1 MAILFTM
8 WHDMATLRRC
18 NFFPETR
25 SYLNRKSNIA
35 VDPDSNTMT
44 SMDRHQKTSRIA
56 SSCQH
61 STTAGRYRQL
71 RTVLYGVT
79 ALLALGL
86 TPVAAQQPV
95 PVTADS
101 NTASSDAVARTG
113 PVLLDWIPAISIQS
127 SEIDL
132 LLDEQNQSGNFAAGM
147 LPAAGL
153 NKGGAS
159 RLMSSSQLVLRLL
172 PEPGNIDR
180 IGNGGSIGNRASY
193 SWSLLGNSTDQPA
206 GLRMRSSR
214 PDSFTGLGG
223 SLLGSAV
230 QMPQAE
236 SFTPQLNLGWQLGL
250 QGDAA
255 NAAGTPYALGANPRR
270 NTATGSTTLAS
281 IQCAESVLTSSS
293 YSASGCRFTQINQQ
307 QMLVGLDWQPLPG
320 LSTSAGIFESSQ
332 TALPGWQQYSIGA
345 GNLAAASFGN
355 ASMGDLLAGASQQIR
370 GMQLGMQLELLS
382 GNNNIDISAGWSRIT
397 DFELDAPFLDAA
409 VGSNAMLNQGSMLQ
423 TLGLTNL
430 SAVNAFNR
438 GGRFVSNETLD
449 AASLQINWTNG
460 AFSSGLESVYQQTPL
475 LPGIARGDDLTTFN
489 LHFTWHTPW
498 RGALSVGANNV
509 LDTTGNGNVELTG
522 EDALNSIYGRIPY
535 VRYKQDL

>member
-1 MAILFTM
+1 MHRHHKIS
-8 WHDMATLRRC
+8 R
-18 NFFPETR
+18 NF
-25 SYLNRKSNIA
+25 
-35 VDPDSNTMT
+35 
-44 SMDRHQKTSRIA
+44 
-56 SSCQH
+56 SSCQRLPA
-61 STTAGRYRQL
+61 AGRHGQL
-71 RTVLYGVT
+71 RTMLYGVI
-79 ALLALGL
+79 ALLALAL
-86 TPVAAQQPV
+86 TPLAAQQPQ

-101 NTASSDAVARTG
+101 NTASSEAVARTG
-113 PVLLDWIPAISIQS
+113 PVLLDWIPAISIQA

-132 LLDEQNQSGNFAAGM
+132 LLDEQNQRGNIAAGM
-147 LPAAGL
+147 LPTARL
-153 NKGGAS
+153 NHGGAS
-159 RLMSSSQLVLRLL
+159 ALMSSGQLVLRLL
-172 PEPGNIDR
+172 PDPGNIDR
-180 IGNGGSIGNRASY
+180 IGNRASY
-193 SWSLLGNSTDQPA
+193 SWSLLGNSIEQPA
-206 GLRMRSSR
+206 GLRMRPSRSS
-214 PDSFTGLGG
+214 SFIADGTGPGG
-223 SLLGSAV
+223 SLLGSPATA

-236 SFTPQLNLGWQLGL
+236 LFTPQLNLGWQLGL

-255 NAAGTPYALGANPRR
+255 NSVGAPYGLGTNPDR
-270 NTATGSTTLAS
+270 NTASGSTTLAS
-281 IQCAESVLTSSS
+281 IQCAQSILTSSS

-332 TALPGWQQYSIGA
+332 TALPGWQQYSIGT

-370 GMQLGMQLELLS
+370 GMQLGMQLELIS
-382 GNNNIDISAGWSRIT
+382 GSNNIDISAGWSRIT

-409 VGSNAMLNQGSMLQ
+409 AGSNAMFNQGSMLQ
-423 TLGLTNL
+423 TLGLTDL

-475 LPGIARGDDLTTFN
+475 LPGIATGEDLTTFN

-509 LDTTGNGNVELTG
+509 LDTTGNGNAELTG